1 MNICF
6 VANFNKTIFFS
17 AVAEIVKS
25 VGKAKIYW
33 IVVNESDAEFL
44 SKSWPE
50 SCILKLHRNLDFDG
64 CSPVGEYKLNEL
76 IYGDR
81 VLRYERDWAK
91 SYLVG
96 IQKRFYDF
104 IVKNEIRLC
113 FGEVTWAHEIL
124 FHRIL
129 SGRPELRCRYLNPHT
144 VRIPNKR
151 FAFFSDEYQSNIIQ
165 ANFEKGDEITGHR
178 IKVEKPDYLKLND
191 SLVAKSR
198 GMGSRFKKFFR
209 YISGKSLRPNDPTSY
224 SSVGPYTFIKIVE
237 EINKEFIRLVSFDSF
252 SKHHEDPYVFIPL
265 HKQPEAS
272 VDVIGRYYE
281 DQYRNVLDIWRV
293 LPDGW
298 KILVKEHSNAIG
310 DRSYFF
316 YRKLIKLSGVVL
328 INPADDSGPIIKDA
342 KLVVTV
348 SGTAAY
354 EAALM
359 GVPALTFGPCFFNA
373 FPGCE
378 RVTVEKL
385 RNSTSLYEIIPNVDK
400 IGQSE
405 AAEQLMRNSFAG
417 IISDPISNPAVM
429 DENNLHDVALAF
441 LKVIDVSLKSDQL

>member
-6 VANFNKTIFFS
+6 VANFNKTFFFS

-25 VGKAKIYW
+25 SCKANIYW
-33 IVVNESDAEFL
+33 VVVNESDAEFL
-44 SKSWPE
+44 SQDWPE
-50 SCILKLHRNLDFDG
+50 SCILKLHRNSVLG
-64 CSPVGEYKLNEL
+64 ECEPVGEYKLNEL
-76 IYGDR
+76 VYGDR
-81 VLRYERDWAK
+81 VLRYEKDWPK
-91 SYLVG
+91 PYLVG
-96 IQKRFYDF
+96 IQKKFYDF
-104 IVKNEIRLC
+104 IADNKISYC

-129 SGRPELRCRYLNPHT
+129 EGRPELNCRYLTPHT

-151 FAFFSDEYQSNIIQ
+151 FAFFSDEYQSNIVQCDFGSNEESI
-165 ANFEKGDEITGHR
+165 GRRIEI
-178 IKVEKPDYLKLND
+178 EKPDYLKLND
-191 SLVAKSR
+191 RLVAKSR
-198 GMGSRFKKFFR
+198 GVGSRLKKVFR
-209 YISGKSLRPNDPTSY
+209 YVSGKSLRPNDPTSY
-224 SSVGPYTFIKIVE
+224 SSIAPYTYIKIAE
-237 EINKEFIRLVSFDSF
+237 EINKELIRLVSFDSF
-252 SKHHEDPYVFIPL
+252 SSHRDSPFVFIPL

-316 YRKLIKLSGVVL
+316 YRKLMKLSGVVL
-328 INPADDSGPIIKDA
+328 IKPSDDSWEIIKLA

-359 GVPALTFGPCFFNA
+359 GVPSLTFGPCFFNA
-373 FPGCE
+373 FPGCD
-378 RVTVEKL
+378 RLTVEKL
-385 RNSTSLYEIIPNVDK
+385 RNTSSLYEIIPDVNERD
-400 IGQSE
+400 QSE
-405 AAEQLMRNSFAG
+405 VAEMIMRNTFSG
-417 IISDPISNPAVM
+417 VISDPVSNPAVM
-429 DENNLHDVALAF
+429 DEDNLRNVAVAF
-441 LKVIDVSLKSDQL
+441 LTLFNEC